1 MQWTIGHSHTSPI
14 EPRVIAATTTFLTAS
29 TRDWDCSLRYVWD
42 TVTSVAYWKFVLFSW
57 HGLRSILFVYGSI
70 YLIVESLDFFD
81 VYARDRYASYA
92 FLLFL
97 ALSALLSAVIQRPT
111 KSVIVTF
118 PKKDFSIEVRIGDL
132 FDAAGAI
139 MISSNTVFEAK
150 IAAGKLSP
158 ASLQGQF
165 VSR

>member
-1 MQWTIGHSHTSPI
+1 
-14 EPRVIAATTTFLTAS
+14 
-29 TRDWDCSLRYVWD
+29 
-42 TVTSVAYWKFVLFSW
+42 VLFSW